1 MFFNTVKVKFL
12 KSTWAYHL
20 FTKQLH
26 SKRINLPFGHAALQY
41 RLGLRIWKNGGS
53 EQKVIPIILCAGFLN
68 DLRHIN
74 RYAKPCLL

>member
-1 MFFNTVKVKFL
+1 MGLSPFHKMITFQKKI
-12 KSTWAYHL
+12 K
-20 FTKQLH
+20 
-26 SKRINLPFGHAALQY
+26 NLPFGHAATQY
-41 RLGLRIWKNGGS
+41 RLGLRIWKKKNGGL